1 MEVTKQFSIDDIH
14 LYQDDEDQDFAHV
27 EIWALA
33 NGNNSHKNPIDI
45 EVLKRDAYTILGKPI
60 IGYYSEWDSDTTT
73 HTKDQSILGWIP
85 NDQEVQYK
93 EKDDK
98 IFIVVNG
105 LLSKLYAKKVV
116 DMFRENNF
124 RNVSCEFTCIEEDE
138 DEYGNMPL
146 SQIVFHAVTILGLRY
161 DPSCEGCEIKVKQ
174 FAKFNTEESSISEL
188 KKFAE
193 ERKSKLA
200 EYVSNPIDTSKDSVD
215 MGDWNGDKA
224 KQDLIKEKN
233 YKTLAKKVCLVL
245 EDGWE
250 DRQVT
255 KLGYPVMNLKNGKWV
270 YNAEGLKSAQGY
282 AKTHDPQ
289 IYNKIVNL
297 REKLGL
303 VDDKELNNKEDTD
316 KMENNKEF
324 AIEGRKAWGDVIAQ
338 VEKHEGKGVYVD
350 SVEKDHIIFTKDDVR
365 YRVNANVEVGK
376 DDKKV
381 SASIKWDTKKK
392 DSQQKEF
399 EDNNNNDDKK
409 EVDKAKEHD
418 IPDDKKDIEDGKGD
432 DEDAEE
438 FAKKDKKEK
447 KMSLDVN
454 VDGGAS
460 LAFLENETDEY
471 KEMISKLYAEDKE
484 IIMSK
489 VLEMAK
495 ERDELKK
502 FKAERE
508 EQDKQFEVNKIMA
521 DVKEDIEEKDFA
533 NLKEEGMACKM
544 SEIKGFANK
553 VKAFAY
559 EASKGKTK
567 KSSDGIMTFAVES
580 TQTNNEDTDVFDR
593 ILNK

>member
-1 MEVTKQFSIDDIH
+1 MEVIKQFSIDDIH

-73 HTKDQSILGWIP
+73 HTKNQSILGWIP
-85 NDQEVQYK
+85 TDQEVQF
-93 EKDDK
+93 KDKDGK
-98 IFIVVNG
+98 TFIVING

-124 RNVSCEFTCIEEDE
+124 RSVSCEFTCIEEDE

-161 DPSCEGCEIKVKQ
+161 DASCEGCEIKVKQ
-174 FAKFNTEESSISEL
+174 FAKFDKEESSISEL

-193 ERKSKLA
+193 ERKSKLDGKVYKVNKT
-200 EYVSNPIDTSKDSVD
+200 ELKETPWGDVDKTTLKDKV
-215 MGDWNGDKA
+215 MGA
-224 KQDLIKEKN
+224 KNRSSLVKEV
-233 YKTLAKKVCLVL
+233 YLLV

-250 DRQVT
+250 NAPSEHL
-255 KLGYPVMNLKNGKWV
+255 KYPVMQLIDDTFY
-270 YNAEGLKSAQGY
+270 YNKGALSSALGY
-282 AKTHDPQ
+282 AKGENETEVVA
-289 IYNKIVNL
+289 KV
-297 REKLGL
+297 EKLYKKFKL
-303 VDDKELNNKEDTD
+303 DNKEDTD
-316 KMENNKEF
+316 KMEDNS
-324 AIEGRKAWGDVIAQ
+324 KAKID
-338 VEKHEGKGVYVD
+338 
-350 SVEKDHIIFTKDDVR
+350 EKD
-365 YRVNANVEVGK
+365 
-376 DDKKV
+376 KKM
-381 SASIKWDTKKK
+381 SNEIDAEKK
-392 DSQQKEF
+392 DSQKKEF
-399 EDNNNNDDKK
+399 EDNNNDKK
-409 EVDKAKEHD
+409 EVEKEKEHD
-418 IPDDKKDIEDGKGD
+418 IPDDKKDVEDGKGD
-432 DEDAEE
+432 DEDTEE

-460 LAFLENETDEY
+460 LAFLENETDDY

>member
-1 MEVTKQFSIDDIH
+1 
-14 LYQDDEDQDFAHV
+14 
-27 EIWALA
+27 
-33 NGNNSHKNPIDI
+33 
-45 EVLKRDAYTILGKPI
+45 
-60 IGYYSEWDSDTTT
+60 
-73 HTKDQSILGWIP
+73 
-85 NDQEVQYK
+85 
-93 EKDDK
+93 
-98 IFIVVNG
+98 
-105 LLSKLYAKKVV
+105 
-116 DMFRENNF
+116 
-124 RNVSCEFTCIEEDE
+124 
-138 DEYGNMPL
+138 
-146 SQIVFHAVTILGLRY
+146 
-161 DPSCEGCEIKVKQ
+161 
-174 FAKFNTEESSISEL
+174 
-188 KKFAE
+188 
-193 ERKSKLA
+193 
-200 EYVSNPIDTSKDSVD
+200 
-215 MGDWNGDKA
+215 
-224 KQDLIKEKN
+224 
-233 YKTLAKKVCLVL
+233 
-245 EDGWE
+245 
-250 DRQVT
+250 
-255 KLGYPVMNLKNGKWV
+255 
-270 YNAEGLKSAQGY
+270 
-282 AKTHDPQ
+282 
-289 IYNKIVNL
+289 
-297 REKLGL
+297 
-303 VDDKELNNKEDTD
+303 
-316 KMENNKEF
+316 MENNKEF

-365 YRVNANVEVGK
+365 YRVNADVEVGK

-399 EDNNNNDDKK
+399 EDNNDDKK

-418 IPDDKKDIEDGKGD
+418 IPDDKKDVEDGEGD

-438 FAKKDKKEK
+438 FAKKGKKEK

-460 LAFLENETDEY
+460 LAFLENETDDY

>member
-60 IGYYSEWDSDTTT
+60 IGYYSEWDLDTTT
-73 HTKDQSILGWIP
+73 HTKNQSILGWIP
-85 NDQEVQYK
+85 TDQEVQF
-93 EKDDK
+93 KDKDGK
-98 IFIVVNG
+98 TFIVING

-161 DPSCEGCEIKVKQ
+161 DASCEGCEIKVKQ
-174 FAKFNTEESSISEL
+174 FAKFNTEENSISEL

-193 ERKSKLA
+193 ERKSKLDGKVYKVNKT
-200 EYVSNPIDTSKDSVD
+200 ELKETPWGDVDKTTLKDKV
-215 MGDWNGDKA
+215 MGA
-224 KQDLIKEKN
+224 KNRSSLVKEV
-233 YKTLAKKVCLVL
+233 YLLV

-250 DRQVT
+250 NAPSEHL
-255 KLGYPVMNLKNGKWV
+255 KYPVMQLIDDTFY
-270 YNAEGLKSAQGY
+270 YNKGALSSALGY
-282 AKTHDPQ
+282 AKGENETEVVT
-289 IYNKIVNL
+289 KV
-297 REKLGL
+297 EKLY
-303 VDDKELNNKEDTD
+303 KKFKLNNKEDTD

-324 AIEGRKAWGDVIAQ
+324 AIEGRKAWGDVITQ

-365 YRVNANVEVGK
+365 YRVSADVEVGK

-399 EDNNNNDDKK
+399 EDNNNDDKK

-489 VLEMAK
+489 VLEMVK